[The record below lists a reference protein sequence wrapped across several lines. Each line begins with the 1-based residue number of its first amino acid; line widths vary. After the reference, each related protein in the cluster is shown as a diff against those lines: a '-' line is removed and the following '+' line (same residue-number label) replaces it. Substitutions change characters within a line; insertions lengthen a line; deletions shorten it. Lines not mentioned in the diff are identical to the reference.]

1 MQTFEISRCGTIP
14 RAYAYAIDYMM
25 GLCGVHEK
33 TALSTYYMSI
43 AEVQCIAYQARMKLW
58 SSRCE
63 SMAMGLESLAEL
75 FRGLGAS
82 DPETLKT
89 LDTWIV
95 TAVAALT
102 IGAIGLAVYQGY
114 TENSFSRIRNSDRD
128 KETEFNVIMRR

>member
-25 GLCGVHEK
+25 GLCGVQEK

-43 AEVQCIAYQARMKLW
+43 AEVQCMAYQARMKLW

-63 SMAMGLESLAEL
+63 SMAIGLESLAGF

-95 TAVAALT
+95 TAAAALT
-102 IGAIGLAVYQGY
+102 IGAIGLAAYQGY
-114 TENSFSRIRNSDRD
+114 RNSDRD
-128 KETEFNVIMRR
+128 KETNLDAIIRR